1 MEITVV
7 SPVYKSESLVVS
19 LVERIEKTIEKL
31 TNDYEI
37 ILVDDASTDNS
48 WNEIEKIAL
57 RNKRVKGIQLSRN
70 FGQHYAISAGLDYAK
85 GNWIVV
91 MDCDLQDVPEEITK
105 LYLKTKEG
113 FDIVLARRI
122 NRKDSLFQKTFSLL
136 FYKVLGYL
144 TGTDQDQ
151 TIANFGIYSNKVV
164 QSICSMKENV
174 RYFPVMVKWV
184 GFNVAYVNV
193 KHMERNGETSYNL
206 KKRIHLALDVILSY
220 SNKPIRLLVKLGIF
234 ISFSSFLVSL
244 YYFIY
249 WLNYNVISM
258 GYTSVIISIWF
269 LSGVIISTLG
279 VIGLYVGKIFEDVKN
294 RPLYIIKKI
303 VND

>member
-1 MEITVV
+1 
-7 SPVYKSESLVVS
+7 
-19 LVERIEKTIEKL
+19 
-31 TNDYEI
+31 
-37 ILVDDASTDNS
+37 
-48 WNEIEKIAL
+48 
-57 RNKRVKGIQLSRN
+57 
-70 FGQHYAISAGLDYAK
+70 
-85 GNWIVV
+85 
-91 MDCDLQDVPEEITK
+91 
-105 LYLKTKEG
+105 
-113 FDIVLARRI
+113 
-122 NRKDSLFQKTFSLL
+122 
-136 FYKVLGYL
+136 
-144 TGTDQDQ
+144 
-151 TIANFGIYSNKVV
+151 
-164 QSICSMKENV
+164 MKENV

-258 GYTSVIISIWF
+258 GYTSIIISIWF

>member
-258 GYTSVIISIWF
+258 GYTSIIISIWF